1 MLKCIEKEILEYG
14 VREGIDIM
22 WNVKDKMI
30 PLDSQMGAIWL
41 FRWYSELQMAMH
53 KISYN

>member
-30 PLDSQMGAIWL
+30 PLGSQMGAI
-41 FRWYSELQMAMH
+41 
-53 KISYN
+53 